1 MIINFMTLSQKNQI
15 VWEHSSTRVY
25 KKIEFF
31 IFKINIF
38 LVFMNRFD
46 ALISKIIF
54 KNYKNILF

>member
-1 MIINFMTLSQKNQI
+1 MTLSQKNQI
-15 VWEHSSTRVY
+15 VWEHNSTRVS
-25 KKIEFF
+25 KNFKFF

-54 KNYKNILF
+54 KKYKNILF

>member
-1 MIINFMTLSQKNQI
+1 MTLSQKNQI
-15 VWEHSSTRVY
+15 VWEHSSTRVS